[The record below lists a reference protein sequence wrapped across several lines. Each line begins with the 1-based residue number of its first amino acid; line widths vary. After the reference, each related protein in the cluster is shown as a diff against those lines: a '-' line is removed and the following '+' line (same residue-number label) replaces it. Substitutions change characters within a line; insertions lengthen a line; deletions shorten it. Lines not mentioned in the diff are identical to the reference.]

1 MWYVHIY
8 TQYVIWFYIWT
19 STFVCVCAPVY
30 LYVQVR
36 VLKTEHANVI
46 YDYMK
51 TNILLNES
59 WMPTF
64 QDDYHIITI
73 AQQRHGCDV
82 TVSKV
87 RQTWKWKP
95 WKDSMKRAP
104 NPSKTL
110 MAFSLKWG
118 KKKKHSDNLHK
129 AFRIS
134 SLQLKR

>member
-1 MWYVHIY
+1 MH
-8 TQYVIWFYIWT
+8 
-19 STFVCVCAPVY
+19 

-64 QDDYHIITI
+64 QDDYHIITT

-104 NPSKTL
+104 KTIQN
-110 MAFSLKWG
+110 SHG
-118 KKKKHSDNLHK
+118 
-129 AFRIS
+129 I
-134 SLQLKR
+134 QLKMRQERK